1 MRCRDLRR
9 LPLSTDDN
17 KAKVPKEQTIH
28 DAVTDRMRPRMTEGA
43 SRESCEEGRVV
54 DER

>member
-1 MRCRDLRR
+1 M
-9 LPLSTDDN
+9 STEDN
-17 KAKVPKEQTIH
+17 KIKVPTEQTIH

-43 SRESCEEGRVV
+43 SRESWGEGRVV